1 VPVALNSVS
10 ISSTNGGAIYLQTNS
25 VVYVPPSNY
34 VGSDRFAY
42 TINDGQGLVASAFV
56 LVQVRPASIISGN
69 ISASGANLGGF
80 QVTFGGTPGHTY
92 TLQRAPSVNGP
103 WSNLGAVTVGPD
115 GFGQFLDPG
124 PASNSAF
131 YRTVAQ

>member
-1 VPVALNSVS
+1 MPVALNSVS
-10 ISSTNGGAIYLQTNS
+10 VTSTNGGAIYLQTNS
-25 VVYVPPSNY
+25 VVYVPPTNY

-42 TINDGQGLVASAFV
+42 TINDEQGLVASAFV
-56 LVQVRPASIISGN
+56 LVQVRPNIISGT
-69 ISASGANLGGF
+69 SLAPGANAGGF

-124 PASNSAF
+124 PALGSAF